1 MSSKIIR
8 PDSMRIEW
16 GTEGSFRWA
25 YDVRFAKINVELRFG
40 DTDLCLTELAKL
52 RVLLRE
58 DEFGNVEAYK
68 LSKEACGKG
77 SYYYPAIEDLVHKLY
92 GNNLGDL
99 ACKIK

>member
-1 MSSKIIR
+1 MSSKIIT
-8 PDSMRIEW
+8 PESMRIEW
-16 GTEGSFRWA
+16 RPERLYRWGC
-25 YDVRFAKINVELRFG
+25 DVQFADIYVELCFG

-52 RVLLRE
+52 RVLLLE